1 MGPRVALACVVAAL
15 ALVLATT
22 TALMIWIVLWAI
34 GIKSIDAFLVAITI
48 IILAA
53 TVRVIK
59 PYLPGRT

>member
-1 MGPRVALACVVAAL
+1 MG
-15 ALVLATT
+15 LVLATT

-53 TVRVIK
+53 TVRVLK